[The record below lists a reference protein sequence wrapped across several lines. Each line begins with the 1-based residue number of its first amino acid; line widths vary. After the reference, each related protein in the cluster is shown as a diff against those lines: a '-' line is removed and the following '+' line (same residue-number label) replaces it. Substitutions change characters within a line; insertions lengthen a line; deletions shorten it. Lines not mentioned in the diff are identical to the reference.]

1 MRSAYWRIAT
11 INVRLDSKEDQ
22 FAWLLRRSVKTTRT
36 TYGSESD
43 FSYLLHWLE
52 PPSSRPVSRCLLS
65 DKCRFHCRHHQSF
78 DVSSPRSFPYIV
90 FNSYL
95 RLYFPSRLYIGS
107 KLKIPCKHKRTPNLP
122 MVPDSSATAA
132 TPSRRIHIDC
142 RHPIKF

>member
-11 INVRLDSKEDQ
+11 INIRLRQQGRSIRLAFAAQRQDDSHDL
-22 FAWLLRRSVKTTRT
+22 WLR
-36 TYGSESD
+36 
-43 FSYLLHWLE
+43 
-52 PPSSRPVSRCLLS
+52 VSLISCTGLSHHPQGQSHTDLLS

-122 MVPDSSATAA
+122 MVPDSSATTA